1 MYYVEDSYKK
11 FIKECETDLV
21 DLFAP
26 ADDNANQANK
36 HPHNIRSLKC
46 AIKDF
51 YRVYKVLV
59 KNNFEDVE
67 KWFYS
72 FASYV
77 IAYKADIAK
86 EGHYGTLFT
95 DEKVRILYPMFQNQ
109 YMLDTV
115 KNWILHGEWFE
126 EILEQEINFIKE
138 RRKAKTSAEIVR
150 TNCVIDV
157 DEEVIKEG
165 FPDVLNMAYT
175 GLLTLDEY
183 ILFIENSCWARSVD
197 FSFPDVINW
206 NKIQEGIRICIEGL
220 IRNKAEGQQIHILI
234 GEDNRK
240 YFTEDEWNTYNIIEN
255 FRNRNILMFSSNRQ
269 LYIDEMNKD
278 ANAAFAKCQNK
289 RFDIF
294 DEEMAIASAAAYE
307 RGNNGN
313 KHNYVIDFNGM
324 WKANIVSPDMNKEK
338 CIPGFYKLRN
348 MLETQLSK
356 LVSENRKIAVRHT
369 NDFIENVNKII
380 EILKKDISKT

>member
-1 MYYVEDSYKK
+1 
-11 FIKECETDLV
+11 
-21 DLFAP
+21 
-26 ADDNANQANK
+26 
-36 HPHNIRSLKC
+36 
-46 AIKDF
+46 
-51 YRVYKVLV
+51 
-59 KNNFEDVE
+59 
-67 KWFYS
+67 
-72 FASYV
+72 
-77 IAYKADIAK
+77 
-86 EGHYGTLFT
+86 
-95 DEKVRILYPMFQNQ
+95 MFQNQ
-109 YMLDTV
+109 YMLGTV

-126 EILEQEINFIKE
+126 EILEQEIFFIKE
-138 RRKAKTSAEIVR
+138 RRKAKTPEEIVR
-150 TNCVIDV
+150 TNRVIDV

-206 NKIQEGIRICIEGL
+206 DKIQEGIRICIEGL
-220 IRNKAEGQQIHILI
+220 IRNKAEGQQIHMLI

-240 YFTEDEWNTYNIIEN
+240 HFTEDEWNTYNIIEN
-255 FRNRNILMFSSNRQ
+255 FRNGNILMFSSNRQ

-278 ANAAFAKCQNK
+278 ANAAFAECQNK

-294 DEEMAIASAAAYE
+294 DEEMAIASATAYE

-369 NDFIENVNKII
+369 NDFIENVNEII